1 MEGSPTVHPLIRDA
15 LVLFAELFLLFV
27 GVSFGLNMLR
37 RRVGDERL
45 RTLMGASPIGAALR
59 GIGVGF
65 ITPFCTYSAIPVLVS
80 LRRAGVSPAGYAAFI
95 VAAPV
100 LDPILFGALAIIV
113 GVPAAIIYLVVV
125 FTASMGLALLAE
137 RVDLDRFMK
146 PLSPADVDGRSQ
158 PDIDAG
164 PWRGLKREWR
174 PAMLSARALLRTM
187 LPLLALGVLIGL
199 AIAAFLPAET
209 VARVPVLSGDAAIP
223 AAAAVGTF
231 FYINTELFVPIA
243 DGLRAA
249 GIGIGA
255 VVALTIAGAG
265 ANVPEFVMLARLTS
279 RKVLAAFGGYVFVVA
294 MAAGLLVELL
304 VRPAG

>member
-1 MEGSPTVHPLIRDA
+1 
-15 LVLFAELFLLFV
+15 
-27 GVSFGLNMLR
+27 
-37 RRVGDERL
+37 
-45 RTLMGASPIGAALR
+45 MGASPVGAALR

-80 LRRAGVSPAGYAAFI
+80 LRRAGVSPAGYTAFI

-113 GVPAAIIYLVVV
+113 GMPAAIIYLAVV
-125 FTASMGLALLAE
+125 FAASIGLALLAE

-146 PLSPADVDGRSQ
+146 PLARADVDGGPEQ
-158 PDIDAG
+158 GIGTG
-164 PWRGLKREWR
+164 PWRGLSKEWR
-174 PAMLSARALLRTM
+174 PALLSARSLLRTM

-199 AIAAFLPAET
+199 AITAFLPTET

-279 RKVLAAFGGYVFVVA
+279 RKVLAVFGGYVFVVA
-294 MAAGLLVELL
+294 MAAGILVELL

>member
-1 MEGSPTVHPLIRDA
+1 MHPLIRDA

-27 GVSFGLNMLR
+27 GVSFGLNLLR

-45 RTLMGASPIGAALR
+45 RTLMGASPVGAALR

-100 LDPILFGALAIIV
+100 LDPILFGALVIIV
-113 GVPAAIIYLVVV
+113 GLPAAIIYLAVV
-125 FTASMGLALLAE
+125 FAASMGLALLAE
-137 RVDLDRFMK
+137 RVDLERFMK
-146 PLSPADVDGRSQ
+146 PLSPPDADGGPE
-158 PDIDAG
+158 PDIGTG
-164 PWRGLKREWR
+164 PWRGLRTEWR

-223 AAAAVGTF
+223 AAAAVGTV

-294 MAAGLLVELL
+294 MAAGLLVELT
-304 VRPAG
+304 VA